1 VRFSNLTA
9 FHRCSVKGVDL
20 IEEGRGSER
29 ATSSVLI
36 ALGTTFEKE
45 ETPWPEASLSESG
58 GS

>member
-1 VRFSNLTA
+1 MTNV
-9 FHRCSVKGVDL
+9 HRCSVKGVDL

>member
-1 VRFSNLTA
+1 MAEWILL
-9 FHRCSVKGVDL
+9 HRCSVKGVDL
-20 IEEGRGSER
+20 IGKGGGSKR

-45 ETPWPEASLSESG
+45 ETPWPDDSLSESA